1 MSNCPACQGLPEVRP
16 CSGYCINVMKGCLA
30 FHAELN
36 ESWGKFIG
44 KKEFRIDND
53 TCLTMADQAGFY
65 SSHPKKAKE
74 NCPITILNK
83 ANNLFYGLVTQ
94 NVRFTKKNYKRTP
107 IHQLPSLVVYMY
119 QFLNLRIQITKMVG
133 MLPYR

>member
-44 KKEFRIDND
+44 KKEYKIDND
-53 TCLTMADQAGFY
+53 STCLTKNGPARQQVFILT
-65 SSHPKKAKE
+65 PKK
-74 NCPITILNK
+74 P
-83 ANNLFYGLVTQ
+83 
-94 NVRFTKKNYKRTP
+94 KK
-107 IHQLPSLVVYMY
+107 IAPSL
-119 QFLNLRIQITKMVG
+119 F
-133 MLPYR
+133 

>member
-1 MSNCPACQGLPEVRP
+1 MFLFLFQIQPKEECVRALTKMSNCPACQGLPEVRP

-44 KKEFRIDND
+44 KKEYKIDND
-53 TCLTMADQAGFY
+53 STCLTKIGPGYGFFILT
-65 SSHPKKAKE
+65 PKKAKE

-94 NVRFTKKNYKRTP
+94 NVRFTKK
-107 IHQLPSLVVYMY
+107 L
-119 QFLNLRIQITKMVG
+119 
-133 MLPYR
+133 

>member
-1 MSNCPACQGLPEVRP
+1 MCFFKFQIQPKEECVRALTKMSNCPACQGLPEVRP

-44 KKEFRIDND
+44 KKEYKIDND

-83 ANNLFYGLVTQ
+83 ANNLL
-94 NVRFTKKNYKRTP
+94 
-107 IHQLPSLVVYMY
+107 L
-119 QFLNLRIQITKMVG
+119 FLSER
-133 MLPYR
+133 

>member
-44 KKEFRIDND
+44 KKEYKIDND
-53 TCLTMADQAGFY
+53 STCLTMVEQAGFY
-65 SSHPKKAKE
+65 SHPIKKPKKIA
-74 NCPITILNK
+74 
-83 ANNLFYGLVTQ
+83 
-94 NVRFTKKNYKRTP
+94 
-107 IHQLPSLVVYMY
+107 PSL
-119 QFLNLRIQITKMVG
+119 L
-133 MLPYR
+133 